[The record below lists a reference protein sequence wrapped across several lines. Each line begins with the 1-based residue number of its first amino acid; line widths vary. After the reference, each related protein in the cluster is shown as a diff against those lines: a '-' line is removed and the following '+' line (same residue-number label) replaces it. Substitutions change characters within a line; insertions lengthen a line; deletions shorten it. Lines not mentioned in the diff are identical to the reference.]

1 MIIHPRFPIAQ
12 ALGLI
17 PYHQPNLSEFSTLAA
32 VVHSCFHPDGAS
44 VGLNSDTVHVDWT
57 HLYTRHQWAAT
68 AIGVGAFG
76 GSAPAFLEASGR
88 NAPLLQAGTSLSQS
102 GFEP

>member
-1 MIIHPRFPIAQ
+1 M
-12 ALGLI
+12 LN
-17 PYHQPNLSEFSTLAA
+17 HQLNCSEPSPLAT

-44 VGLNSDTVHVDWT
+44 VGLNSDTVHVDQT
-57 HLYTRHQWAAT
+57 QLYTRHQWAAT
-68 AIGVGAFG
+68 ATGVGAFG

-88 NAPLLQAGTSLSQS
+88 DTPLLQAGTSLSQS